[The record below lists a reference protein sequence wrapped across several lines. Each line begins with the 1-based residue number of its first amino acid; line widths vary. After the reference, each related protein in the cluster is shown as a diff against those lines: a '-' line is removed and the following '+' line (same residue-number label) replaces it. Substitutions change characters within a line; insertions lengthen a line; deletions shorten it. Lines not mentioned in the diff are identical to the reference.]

1 MMIYFVYTGR
11 ELSSVDTFADIDD
24 WWTAVSDSYLDV
36 PDTRA
41 YLQVGSTRTV
51 AELYAHV
58 WGEDR

>member
-1 MMIYFVYTGR
+1 M
-11 ELSSVDTFADIDD
+11 DTFADIDD

-41 YLQVGSTRTV
+41 YLQVGCTWTV

>member
-1 MMIYFVYTGR
+1 M
-11 ELSSVDTFADIDD
+11 DTFADIDD

-41 YLQVGSTRTV
+41 YLQVGCTRTV
-51 AELYAHV
+51 AELSAHV